1 MGVMA
6 SAIRSIQIKRR
17 RLTKQ
22 ERRRLLTGLAFI
34 SPWIVGFLVFTL
46 YPIVISLYYS
56 FTDFSLFTAP
66 TWVGLQNYKEL
77 FTRDDKFFLSLYN
90 TLYFTVL
97 VIPISIVTALMMALV
112 LNVRLQG
119 VSIYRAIFFMPSIVP
134 AVASALVWTWI
145 LSPQWGLLNGFLR
158 FWGIPGPPWL
168 NSPVWAKPSLV
179 LVTLWGIGSDMIIYL
194 AALQGIPQVYY
205 EAAVLDGANTWHQM
219 RSITVP
225 LLTPV
230 ILFHLINGTIWS
242 FQYFTVA
249 FVMTGGGPA
258 NATLFYALYLY
269 RNAFEYVKMGY
280 ASAMAWILFV
290 VVMAATLI
298 IWRGAKGWVYYEG

>member
-1 MGVMA
+1 
-6 SAIRSIQIKRR
+6 
-17 RLTKQ
+17 
-22 ERRRLLTGLAFI
+22 
-34 SPWIVGFLVFTL
+34 
-46 YPIVISLYYS
+46 
-56 FTDFSLFTAP
+56 
-66 TWVGLQNYKEL
+66 
-77 FTRDDKFFLSLYN
+77 
-90 TLYFTVL
+90 
-97 VIPISIVTALMMALV
+97 MALV

-134 AVASALVWTWI
+134 AVASAVVWTWI

-230 ILFHLINGTIWS
+230 ILFHLINGTIWA

-258 NATLFYALYLY
+258 NSTLFYALYLY

-280 ASAMAWILFV
+280 ASAMAWILFL